1 MKFIVY
7 NRNGK
12 ILRTGICAAQD
23 LFLQAGDSEFVM
35 EGAANDITQKIA
47 NAGIKGKVVNKTTE
61 EIELDSPVVLA
72 GEQPANITNEQWQ
85 DVLKRLDK
93 LEKS

>member
-12 ILRTGICAAQD
+12 ILRTGICAAKD
-23 LFLQAGDSEFVM
+23 LLLQAGKSEFAIKGM
-35 EGAANDITQKIA
+35 ANDLIQKIV
-47 NAGIKGKVVNKTTE
+47 AGEIVNKTTE

-72 GEQPANITNEQWQ
+72 GEQPANIANKQWQ
-85 DVLKRLDK
+85 DVLKRLSD
-93 LEKS
+93 LEKQ